1 MCRSSL
7 HNLLGAIFLSCM
19 QFHCV
24 FEQGVISHAHND
36 YEKPL
41 PLWNALQHDFGS
53 IEIDIARLDSSLI
66 VTHTLDSLYFKP
78 TLEELYF
85 EPLVSYLDTATTSLW
100 LLVDLKRFDYQTL
113 DLLHEIVSKNEHLFL
128 RRSDPEGSKPL
139 QIILSGSMPRREIMN
154 SAKYIYFFIDGR
166 IEHLGQ
172 GYATSSM
179 PLISAN
185 FSQISTWNGV
195 GEMSETDQQ
204 LLRSIVDRV
213 IGENKKL
220 RFWKTVDS
228 EIVWEALIAL
238 GVHVIGTDEV
248 ERLDL
253 FLQMRGK

>member
-1 MCRSSL
+1 
-7 HNLLGAIFLSCM
+7 
-19 QFHCV
+19 
-24 FEQGVISHAHND
+24 
-36 YEKPL
+36 
-41 PLWNALQHDFGS
+41 
-53 IEIDIARLDSSLI
+53 
-66 VTHTLDSLYFKP
+66 
-78 TLEELYF
+78 
-85 EPLVSYLDTATTSLW
+85 
-100 LLVDLKRFDYQTL
+100 
-113 DLLHEIVSKNEHLFL
+113 
-128 RRSDPEGSKPL
+128 
-139 QIILSGSMPRREIMN
+139 MN